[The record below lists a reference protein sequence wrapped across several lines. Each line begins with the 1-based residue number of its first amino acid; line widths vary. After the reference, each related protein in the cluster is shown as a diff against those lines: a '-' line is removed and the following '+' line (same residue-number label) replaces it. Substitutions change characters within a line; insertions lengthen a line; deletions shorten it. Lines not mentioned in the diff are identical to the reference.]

1 VWRRVTNDRDCC
13 VVIVRDPLEVAA
25 SLTRRNAIPTMT
37 GLALWAAYNRAMLRD
52 LEGARVHVCSY
63 SDLIEDPA
71 AVLDDISQSLRA
83 WGDISLD
90 ADLATAISSIRP
102 ELRRNTVVN
111 AEMPPEAIP
120 LEITELM
127 KLVLDL
133 RGRHDSFRL
142 DTELAPGWWEGSLLE
157 ERRLLLQWALG
168 TIAELETRNLELR
181 TENAILWEK
190 SDVATREAERL
201 QGRIDGVR
209 RLVPKSIYSLV
220 TKLARRP

>member
-1 VWRRVTNDRDCC
+1 
-13 VVIVRDPLEVAA
+13 
-25 SLTRRNAIPTMT
+25 
-37 GLALWAAYNRAMLRD
+37 MLRD

-209 RLVPKSIYSLV
+209 RLVPKPIYSLV
-220 TKLARRP
+220 TRLARRP